1 MVLNL
6 DCRAIIMRYRGK
18 PPKEEHMGPTFEE
31 FVRYVTE
38 TRGRVDEHWA
48 PIYDFCTPCSINFTV
63 IAKV

>member
-1 MVLNL
+1 
-6 DCRAIIMRYRGK
+6 MRYRGK
-18 PPKEEHMGPTFEE
+18 LPKEEHMGPTFEE